1 MKKTIK
7 LLVITVI
14 IAMLIPFTIVNAAT
28 SKTEKIVET
37 LEELAKSYDG
47 TVNYEDYKI
56 EIEWN
61 TPNSKSTEIVFSYN
75 GNVIEYNSGKITSY
89 EEAENVTNHIMYAV
103 DLMESALK
111 LNGYSKDEI
120 RTVLNSENSNLS
132 YEINGIEIEQ
142 TDEAVKL
149 TSEDGSSTITVSPM
163 SIKIDVSKAN
173 LNTSLEESLPTTSTT
188 VLDVVENLASDRDF
202 TATEYEGKVVYEN

>member
-7 LLVITVI
+7 ILAIMVI
-14 IAMLIPFTIVNAAT
+14 IAMLMPFTVVNAAT
-28 SKTEKIVET
+28 SKTQKIVET
-37 LEELAKSYDG
+37 LEELVKSYDG

-75 GNVIEYNSGKITSY
+75 GNVIEYNPGKITSY
-89 EEAENVTNHIMYAV
+89 EEAINVTNHIIYAV
-103 DLMESALK
+103 DLIESALK
-111 LNGYSKDEI
+111 LNGYSKEEI
-120 RTVLNSENSNLS
+120 RTALNSEDSNLS

-142 TDEAVKL
+142 AGEDVKF
-149 TSEDGSSTITVSPM
+149 TSEDGSSTTTVSPM

-173 LNTSLEESLPTTSTT
+173 LNNSSEEPLPTNIQ
-188 VLDVVENLASDRDF
+188 LLF
-202 TATEYEGKVVYEN
+202 QMW